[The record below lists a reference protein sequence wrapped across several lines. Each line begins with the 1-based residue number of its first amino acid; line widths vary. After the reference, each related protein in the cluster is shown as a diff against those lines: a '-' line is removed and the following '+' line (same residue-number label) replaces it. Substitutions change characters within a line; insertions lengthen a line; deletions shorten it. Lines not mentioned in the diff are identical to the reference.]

1 MTQRAPT
8 QVILHPGSKRVAFI
22 ISLESPDLH
31 PLPLGEE
38 SSGVYVTDSFFQ
50 ASLSPITP
58 CQPSPSGLFSS
69 MPSRFLL
76 TAVALLSSYSIHL
89 LLKSSG
95 IVGKLLAGLQR
106 GGAKVKRA

>member
-1 MTQRAPT
+1 M
-8 QVILHPGSKRVAFI
+8 
-22 ISLESPDLH
+22 H
-31 PLPLGEE
+31 PLPLGGE
-38 SSGVYVTDSFFQ
+38 SPYIYVTDSFFP

-69 MPSRFLL
+69 MSSRFLL

-95 IVGKLLAGLQR
+95 IVGKLLAGLQKGWGQGEEGLAPLAILTSCVHR
-106 GGAKVKRA
+106 HPCL